1 MFTQEQIDA
10 IKVLDVN
17 LSGKGE
23 FWLAVLG
30 WLVQLPYKESVHYV
44 AALTKWLK
52 DTLEKSKVNEEGVEV
67 ITEEKA
73 E

>member
-44 AALTKWLK
+44 AALVNGLK
-52 DTLEKSKVNEEGVEV
+52 ESLAKSEAKEETVVEAV
-67 ITEEKA
+67 SE
-73 E
+73 